1 MSSSDIIFKFYDAFV
16 HADAKTMLSYYH
28 DEIEFEDPAFG
39 KLKGE
44 DVKNMWRMLIERSKG
59 ELKITFD
66 NVVADEKSGTAEWT
80 AVYNFGQTGRAVT
93 NKIKARFEFKDGKI
107 FRHTDHFDMWRWSGQ
122 ALGLTGYLLGWT
134 SFFRNKI
141 QKQTRKLL
149 KSYSDKRI

>member
-1 MSSSDIIFKFYDAFV
+1 MSSADIINKFYDAFA
-16 HADAKTMLSYYH
+16 HADAETMLSYYH

-39 KLKGE
+39 KLKGKAA
-44 DVKNMWRMLIERSKG
+44 KNMWRMLIERSKG
-59 ELKITFD
+59 ELKITYD
-66 NVVADEKSGTAEWT
+66 NVVADDKHGSAEWM
-80 AVYNFGQTGRAVT
+80 AVYNFAQTGRAVT

-134 SFFRNKI
+134 SFFKNKI
-141 QKQTRKLL
+141 QKQTGKLL